1 MRIYDLIQLA
11 RQYML
16 LGVIVV
22 ILLLTGYFL
31 LYKKLMKGTD
41 KLNKFKFGL
50 WSIFVIYIVVVL
62 GATIGHRASAYGNIN
77 LHLFSSYKNAYNSF
91 SIREWRN
98 IILNI
103 LMFVPLGFMIPLL
116 FKKCKRWYIT
126 YLIGFGATLFIEILQ
141 LISKRG
147 IFELDDI
154 INNTLGCIIGYGIV
168 IFFISIYE
176 KRYKVLTNIIYQ
188 IPLIITVI
196 SFSIIFITYSKKE
209 LGNLSITNSYNIDM
223 STIDVSSNVDFNDKS
238 NKAYV
243 YKAAVGDKEEA
254 IKIASEIFSKVN
266 TKIDESQNDE
276 YDDTIVFK
284 SQDGNYSLWVNY
296 TGNTTWF
303 IYHKEFKGK
312 ENLSYKDVQ
321 ALLSKFDIDLPKEA
335 SFEDYYGRQRIN
347 EIKNSSNVVVA
358 GKEFIPE
365 IGDIHAL
372 VNEYYKKPEV
382 LYKKLA
388 KVFEMDKNK
397 LKKLE
402 EENKKLKKEKDD
414 LQKALKSF
422 EREFGSIFCNSR
434 LADNSLVDVIS
445 MNKSKDS
452 VVYDSLKNMF
462 NDDKID
468 ELRKTNN
475 LNNLE
480 PNNVVSLKGEQ
491 RKKKRSDLF

>member
-103 LMFVPLGFMIPLL
+103 LMFVPLGFMIP
-116 FKKCKRWYIT
+116 
-126 YLIGFGATLFIEILQ
+126 TLFIEILQ

-284 SQDGNYSLWVNY
+284 SQDGNYSLWVDY
-296 TGNTTWF
+296 IGNTTWF

-321 ALLSKFDIDLPKEA
+321 ALLSKFDIDLPKDA
-335 SFEDYYGRQRIN
+335 SFEDNGEGRYSIYLDMVKFKDVYLDGQLN
-347 EIKNSSNVVVA
+347 CK
-358 GKEFIPE
+358 
-365 IGDIHAL
+365 IG
-372 VNEYYKKPEV
+372 E
-382 LYKKLA
+382 
-388 KVFEMDKNK
+388 
-397 LKKLE
+397 
-402 EENKKLKKEKDD
+402 
-414 LQKALKSF
+414 
-422 EREFGSIFCNSR
+422 
-434 LADNSLVDVIS
+434 
-445 MNKSKDS
+445 
-452 VVYDSLKNMF
+452 
-462 NDDKID
+462 DDKVYGFSNNIISYKPYKEYEILTSKEAYNKILNGEFKIYDEFAKNLDKIEIID
-468 ELRKTNN
+468 FKLSY
-475 LNNLE
+475 
-480 PNNVVSLKGEQ
+480 SLDTKGFYQPIYNFDVKLDGEKSQ
-491 RKKKRSDLF
+491 IHIPAIKDK

>member
-154 INNTLGCIIGYGIV
+154 INNTLGCIIGYG
-168 IFFISIYE
+168 
-176 KRYKVLTNIIYQ
+176 
-188 IPLIITVI
+188 LIITVI

-284 SQDGNYSLWVNY
+284 SQDGNYSLWVDY
-296 TGNTTWF
+296 IGNTTWF

-321 ALLSKFDIDLPKEA
+321 ALLSKFDIDLPKDA
-335 SFEDYYGRQRIN
+335 SFEDNGEGRYSIYLDMVKFKDVYLDGQLN
-347 EIKNSSNVVVA
+347 CK
-358 GKEFIPE
+358 
-365 IGDIHAL
+365 IG
-372 VNEYYKKPEV
+372 E
-382 LYKKLA
+382 
-388 KVFEMDKNK
+388 
-397 LKKLE
+397 
-402 EENKKLKKEKDD
+402 
-414 LQKALKSF
+414 
-422 EREFGSIFCNSR
+422 
-434 LADNSLVDVIS
+434 
-445 MNKSKDS
+445 
-452 VVYDSLKNMF
+452 
-462 NDDKID
+462 DDKVYGFSNNIISYKPYKEYEILTSKEAYNKILNGEFKIYDEFAKNLDKIEIID
-468 ELRKTNN
+468 FKLSY
-475 LNNLE
+475 
-480 PNNVVSLKGEQ
+480 SLDTKGFYQPIYNFDVKLDGEKSQ
-491 RKKKRSDLF
+491 IHIPAIKDK

>member
-62 GATIGHRASAYGNIN
+62 EATIGHRTSAYGNIN

-103 LMFVPLGFMIPLL
+103 LMFVPLGFMMPLL

-209 LGNLSITNSYNIDM
+209 LGNLSIINSYNIDM
-223 STIDVSSNVDFNDKS
+223 STIDVSSNIDFNDKS

-243 YKAAVGDKEEA
+243 YKASVGDKEEA
-254 IKIASEIFSKVN
+254 TKIASEIFSKVN

-335 SFEDYYGRQRIN
+335 SFEDNGVGRYSISLDMVKFKDVYLDGQLN
-347 EIKNSSNVVVA
+347 CK
-358 GKEFIPE
+358 
-365 IGDIHAL
+365 IG
-372 VNEYYKKPEV
+372 E
-382 LYKKLA
+382 
-388 KVFEMDKNK
+388 
-397 LKKLE
+397 
-402 EENKKLKKEKDD
+402 
-414 LQKALKSF
+414 
-422 EREFGSIFCNSR
+422 
-434 LADNSLVDVIS
+434 
-445 MNKSKDS
+445 
-452 VVYDSLKNMF
+452 
-462 NDDKID
+462 DDKVYGFSNNIISYKPYKEYDILTSKEAYNKILNGEFKIYDEFAKNLDKIEIID
-468 ELRKTNN
+468 FKLSY
-475 LNNLE
+475 
-480 PNNVVSLKGEQ
+480 SLDTKGFYQPIYNFDVKLDGEKSQ
-491 RKKKRSDLF
+491 IHIPAIKDK

>member
-62 GATIGHRASAYGNIN
+62 GATLGHRASAYGNIN

-243 YKAAVGDKEEA
+243 YKAAVGE
-254 IKIASEIFSKVN
+254 
-266 TKIDESQNDE
+266 T
-276 YDDTIVFK
+276 
-284 SQDGNYSLWVNY
+284 
-296 TGNTTWF
+296 
-303 IYHKEFKGK
+303 
-312 ENLSYKDVQ
+312 
-321 ALLSKFDIDLPKEA
+321 
-335 SFEDYYGRQRIN
+335 
-347 EIKNSSNVVVA
+347 
-358 GKEFIPE
+358 
-365 IGDIHAL
+365 
-372 VNEYYKKPEV
+372 
-382 LYKKLA
+382 
-388 KVFEMDKNK
+388 
-397 LKKLE
+397 
-402 EENKKLKKEKDD
+402 
-414 LQKALKSF
+414 
-422 EREFGSIFCNSR
+422 
-434 LADNSLVDVIS
+434 
-445 MNKSKDS
+445 
-452 VVYDSLKNMF
+452 
-462 NDDKID
+462 
-468 ELRKTNN
+468 
-475 LNNLE
+475 E
-480 PNNVVSLKGEQ
+480 PPS
-491 RKKKRSDLF
+491 

>member
-1 MRIYDLIQLA
+1 
-11 RQYML
+11 
-16 LGVIVV
+16 
-22 ILLLTGYFL
+22 
-31 LYKKLMKGTD
+31 MKGTK
-41 KLNKFKFGL
+41 KLKISKILL
-50 WSIFVIYIVVVL
+50 WTIFIIYIIIVM
-62 GATIGHRASAYGNIN
+62 GATLVDRVSGYESVN
-77 LHLFSSYKNAYNSF
+77 LHLFSSYKDAYNSF
-91 SIREWRN
+91 SIGEWRN
-98 IILNI
+98 LILNI
-103 LMFVPLGFMIPLL
+103 LMFVPIGILMPLL
-116 FKKCKRWYIT
+116 FNKFQQWYIT
-126 YLIGFGATLFIEILQ
+126 YLVGFVATLFIEILQ
-141 LISKRG
+141 FISKRG

-303 IYHKEFKGK
+303 IYYKEFKGK

-321 ALLSKFDIDLPKEA
+321 ALLSKFDIDLPKDA
-335 SFEDYYGRQRIN
+335 SFEDNGEGRYSIYLDMVKFKDVYLDGQLN
-347 EIKNSSNVVVA
+347 CK
-358 GKEFIPE
+358 
-365 IGDIHAL
+365 IG
-372 VNEYYKKPEV
+372 E
-382 LYKKLA
+382 
-388 KVFEMDKNK
+388 
-397 LKKLE
+397 
-402 EENKKLKKEKDD
+402 
-414 LQKALKSF
+414 
-422 EREFGSIFCNSR
+422 
-434 LADNSLVDVIS
+434 
-445 MNKSKDS
+445 
-452 VVYDSLKNMF
+452 
-462 NDDKID
+462 DDKVYGFSNNIISYKPYKEYEILTSKEAYNKILNGEFKIYDEFAKNLDKIEIID
-468 ELRKTNN
+468 FKLSY
-475 LNNLE
+475 
-480 PNNVVSLKGEQ
+480 SLGTKGFYQPIYNFDVKLDGEKSQ
-491 RKKKRSDLF
+491 IHIPAIKDK

>member
-41 KLNKFKFGL
+41 KLNKIKFGL

-62 GATIGHRASAYGNIN
+62 GATIGHRTSAYGNIN

-126 YLIGFGATLFIEILQ
+126 YLKGFGATLFIEILQ

-223 STIDVSSNVDFNDKS
+223 STIDVSSNIDFNDKS

-243 YKAAVGDKEEA
+243 YKASVGDKEEA
-254 IKIASEIFSKVN
+254 TKIASEIFSKVN

-321 ALLSKFDIDLPKEA
+321 ALLSKFDIDLPKDA
-335 SFEDYYGRQRIN
+335 SFEDNGEGRYSIYLDMVKFKDVYLDGQLN
-347 EIKNSSNVVVA
+347 CK
-358 GKEFIPE
+358 
-365 IGDIHAL
+365 IG
-372 VNEYYKKPEV
+372 E
-382 LYKKLA
+382 
-388 KVFEMDKNK
+388 
-397 LKKLE
+397 
-402 EENKKLKKEKDD
+402 
-414 LQKALKSF
+414 
-422 EREFGSIFCNSR
+422 
-434 LADNSLVDVIS
+434 
-445 MNKSKDS
+445 
-452 VVYDSLKNMF
+452 
-462 NDDKID
+462 DDKVYGFSNNIISYKPYKEYEILTSKEAYNKILNGEFKIYDEFAKNLDKIEIID
-468 ELRKTNN
+468 FKLSY
-475 LNNLE
+475 
-480 PNNVVSLKGEQ
+480 SLDTKGFYQPIYNFDVKLDGEKSQ
-491 RKKKRSDLF
+491 IHIPAIKDK

>member
-62 GATIGHRASAYGNIN
+62 GATIGHRTSAYGNIN

-141 LISKRG
+141 LISKQG

-276 YDDTIVFK
+276 YDNTIVFK
-284 SQDGNYSLWVNY
+284 SQDGNYSLWVDY
-296 TGNTTWF
+296 IGNTTWF

-312 ENLSYKDVQ
+312 ENLSYKD
-321 ALLSKFDIDLPKEA
+321 
-335 SFEDYYGRQRIN
+335 GRQRIN

-365 IGDIHAL
+365 IGDIYAL

-445 MNKSKDS
+445 MNKAKDS

>member
-1 MRIYDLIQLA
+1 
-11 RQYML
+11 
-16 LGVIVV
+16 
-22 ILLLTGYFL
+22 
-31 LYKKLMKGTD
+31 
-41 KLNKFKFGL
+41 
-50 WSIFVIYIVVVL
+50 
-62 GATIGHRASAYGNIN
+62 
-77 LHLFSSYKNAYNSF
+77 
-91 SIREWRN
+91 
-98 IILNI
+98 
-103 LMFVPLGFMIPLL
+103 MFVPLGFMIPLL

-284 SQDGNYSLWVNY
+284 SQDGNYSLWVDY
-296 TGNTTWF
+296 IGNTTWF

-321 ALLSKFDIDLPKEA
+321 ALLSKFDIDLPKDA
-335 SFEDYYGRQRIN
+335 SFEDNGEGRYSIYLDMVKFKDVYLDGQLN
-347 EIKNSSNVVVA
+347 CK
-358 GKEFIPE
+358 
-365 IGDIHAL
+365 IG
-372 VNEYYKKPEV
+372 E
-382 LYKKLA
+382 
-388 KVFEMDKNK
+388 
-397 LKKLE
+397 
-402 EENKKLKKEKDD
+402 
-414 LQKALKSF
+414 
-422 EREFGSIFCNSR
+422 
-434 LADNSLVDVIS
+434 
-445 MNKSKDS
+445 
-452 VVYDSLKNMF
+452 
-462 NDDKID
+462 DDKVYGFSNNIISYKPYKEYEILTSKEAYNKILNGEFKIYDEFAKNLDKIEIID
-468 ELRKTNN
+468 FKLSY
-475 LNNLE
+475 
-480 PNNVVSLKGEQ
+480 SLDTKGFYQPIYNFDVKLDGEKSQ
-491 RKKKRSDLF
+491 IHIPAIKDK